1 MTVHIPRLPF
11 ALDPLMAEA
20 KRRARQRRFLI
31 AVVVLA
37 LIGGAAGAL
46 AAFRSPNG
54 PMSALPGALGG
65 GSAETRGTAMADF
78 HRLGLSFRY
87 PAGWQRYDCPFG
99 TPTFLVGVTYLTAGA
114 RRSRCSQHG
123 AALRRLQANG
133 VWILWVQTPL
143 FSRSA
148 NAVVGGQ
155 PARIDSWAP
164 YAVKPGSCAAAGGH
178 RIIQA
183 AIHGF
188 AMFACLRGPK
198 LRRSQTAIGQMLASV
213 RFRPRSP
220 TG

>member
-1 MTVHIPRLPF
+1 MTVHIPRLLF
-11 ALDPLMAEA
+11 GLDPLMAEA
-20 KRRARQRRFLI
+20 RRRARQRRFLI

-37 LIGGAAGAL
+37 LIGGAAGAF
-46 AAFRSPNG
+46 AALRSPNG
-54 PMSALPGALGG
+54 PMSSLPGALGG
-65 GSAETRGTAMADF
+65 GSAQTRGTPSADF
-78 HRLGLSFRY
+78 PRLGLSFRY
-87 PAGWQRYDCPFG
+87 PAGWQRSDCQFG
-99 TPTFLVGVTYLTAGA
+99 TPTGLTGITYLTAGA
-114 RRSRCSQHG
+114 RRSWCSPQG
-123 AALRRLQANG
+123 VALKQLRANA

-143 FSRSA
+143 FPRGA

-183 AIHGF
+183 EIHGF

-198 LRRSQTAIGQMLASV
+198 LSRSQAAIGQMLASV

-220 TG
+220 TR

>member
-1 MTVHIPRLPF
+1 MIVHPGLPF

-20 KRRARQRRFLI
+20 KRRAKQRRFLI

-37 LIGGAAGAL
+37 LIGGAARAF
-46 AAFRSPNG
+46 AAFRSPNE
-54 PMSALPGALGG
+54 PMSSLPAALGG
-65 GSAETRGTAMADF
+65 GSAQTRGTVADF
-78 HRLGLSFRY
+78 PRLGLSFRY
-87 PAGWQRYDCPFG
+87 PAEWRRSDCRFG
-99 TPTFLVGVTYLTAGA
+99 TPTGLTGITYLTAGA
-114 RRSRCSQHG
+114 RRSSCSPQG
-123 AALRRLQANG
+123 AALRRLRANG
-133 VWILWVQTPL
+133 VWILWVQTTL
-143 FSRSA
+143 FPRSA

-155 PARIDSWAP
+155 PAQIDSWAP

-198 LRRSQTAIGQMLASV
+198 LKRSQAAVGQMLASV

-220 TG
+220 TQ